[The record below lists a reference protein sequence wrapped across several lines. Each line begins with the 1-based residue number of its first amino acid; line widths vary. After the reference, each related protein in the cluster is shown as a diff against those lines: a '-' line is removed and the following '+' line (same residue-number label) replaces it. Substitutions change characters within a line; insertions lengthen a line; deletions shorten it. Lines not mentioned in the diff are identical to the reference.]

1 MKVKRLF
8 EDLLEEMTKE
18 EKDQKIKELEN
29 ELESIRGEYRSAD
42 DKDKSRIAQKMAAI
56 RTKLNSVRIIEPLQP
71 AIRKSDDSTKRKE
84 ILKRRKIHIYRASEN
99 QDRRQA

>member
-8 EDLLEEMTKE
+8 EDLLEEITKE

-56 RTKLNSVRIIEPLQP
+56 RTKLNSVKIIEPIERK
-71 AIRKSDDSTKRKE
+71 IRKSDDSTKRKE
-84 ILKRRKIHIYRASEN
+84 ILKRRKMHVYRSSEE
-99 QDRRQA
+99 QERRKA